1 MKILFHFLSGQA
13 LPVYIATGFIKPDL
27 NVYLYT
33 PQTQGIIEI
42 IRAVLKLKSESCP
55 VPAYDYTRAH
65 DIISEYIKRFKED
78 ELIMNFTGGTKVQS
92 TAGFVAFREAGRQ
105 NLYINSEENKII
117 TFHPDGKPEISDNNV
132 TISLDDYC
140 ALDGQKIRP
149 LTENEEIPEDI
160 LSLGTFL
167 SENFREYSNPVL
179 KFASLRGKLGG
190 GNMQYPYTHVNN
202 SRTGIVIN
210 KQNSKYQV
218 EFVRKG
224 NVVFQTSFYPDVLLD
239 ELSGKWF
246 ERRVFSEINKTGVFD
261 KLYTNV
267 IFDWKEE
274 QIKRRFGDKN
284 EIDIIG
290 MKSTYPHIF
299 EVKSGGFGK
308 QNIDKLI
315 ALKKVFGRYSSL
327 YFLTYFPLDYS
338 QRHLV
343 ERMKDQ
349 GINHIT
355 YSGIEEFF
363 KSHQLFNPN
372 LF

>member
-33 PQTQGIIEI
+33 PQTQGIIET
-42 IRAVLKLKSESCP
+42 IRGVIKLNSDSCK
-55 VPAYDYTRAH
+55 VPAFDYKKAH
-65 DIISEYIKRFKED
+65 EIITEYIKRYKD
-78 ELIMNFTGGTKVQS
+78 HELIMNFTGGTKVQS

-117 TFHPDGKPEISDNNV
+117 TFHQDGRTEISENNV

-149 LTENEEIPEDI
+149 FTENEKIPEEF

-167 SENFREYSNPVL
+167 SENFRMYSNFVL
-179 KFASLRGKLGG
+179 KFASFRSKAGA
-190 GNMQYPYTHVNN
+190 GNMIYPYIKLNA
-202 SRTGIVIN
+202 SKTGIVIN
-210 KQNSKYQV
+210 KQKSMYQV

-224 NVVFQTSFYPDVLLD
+224 NIVFRTSFYPDTLLD
-239 ELSGKWF
+239 ELTGKWF
-246 ERRVFSEINKTGVFD
+246 EKKVLKKIRNTGVFD

-267 IFDWKEE
+267 IFDWKDER
-274 QIKRRFGDKN
+274 IKREFEQKN

-290 MKSTYPHIF
+290 MKGTYPHIF

-327 YFLTYFPLDYS
+327 YFITYF
-338 QRHLV
+338 QIEGRKKHLN
-343 ERMKDQ
+343 ERVKDL

-355 YSGIEEFF
+355 YFGIENFF
-363 KSHQLFNPN
+363 KSHKLFNPN